1 MRLTRRLVRDTED
14 RGRTAAA
21 VIQQYYRT
29 VRPMHEEWVEPSKSH
44 ADLIVQ
50 TNHHSLDVAVK
61 VLTNHLR
68 VESGVENVQK

>member
-1 MRLTRRLVRDTED
+1 MRLTRRLVRDTDE

-21 VIQQYYRT
+21 VIQQYYGT
-29 VRPMHEEWVEPSKSH
+29 VRPMHEEWVEPSKLY

-61 VLTNHLR
+61 VLANHLR
-68 VESGVENVQK
+68 VESGMEVERI